1 MRAPS
6 LCRRAL
12 VALALTLPIAGAPA
26 WAAAA
31 AAPAETARASE
42 HRQATLHF
50 NEMLDKDP
58 KAALAYAQ
66 EQVRRAG
73 ALGRNDP
80 RRADALE
87 MLARSELGA
96 EKYREALPRAAEVV
110 RIRRLADPADHE
122 LLALALGLNATLLF
136 AVDRFE
142 EADAMLG
149 ESLASWRS
157 AYGKDDVR
165 LAQKLEAQAE
175 YVQKGY
181 GRTAWVIELLR
192 EAVQIRTADAASSRG
207 KLAETLEELAIHE
220 MRQGVYGNADEDLA
234 TATRL
239 LEGESRRQPENEEM
253 RAGLAQMLVMRA
265 GLAAKLGNQGRALE
279 LARTAGAMKFKNRVL
294 RAENA
299 GLVAASLSITHE
311 MAGDLD
317 AAIAEQWKILELAE
331 TYRDLYASGALD
343 AGVIA
348 DADLQ
353 LGELYLQQDVLP
365 LARQAIDLAH
375 QQLGDTA
382 EVLLA
387 RSELERRSGDAA
399 QALKLYQAALRTRK
413 ESASEVTVL
422 FGTSRAPLPGGVPGR
437 FGAEAAREVSVGQAA
452 VLVPGGQFGTQV
464 WMRPAAEPPV
474 PVGRAT
480 NAEHLLIRSKRVLKA
495 DQFRARA
502 RGQMAGARLYPKAA
516 LVFVHGFNVSFDQ
529 ALQRGAQLAR
539 DMNFDGPVFVFSWP
553 SQGSM
558 LKYGTDRT
566 SADAAVDRLVE
577 FLGQVEDATGAE
589 QIHVIA
595 HSMGNRVLLP
605 SLARIAVD
613 PSDALRRRLG
623 EIVLAAPA
631 VPEADF
637 GKWLDTIVGHGID
650 RITLYASAVDRAMW
664 AGWAREWGT
673 TLAGYAAGGVPL
685 LHAHVQSIDITK
697 AASPSL
703 MELNHDVFA
712 SNPVMTEDMRQVLQ
726 AGSRR
731 PPDSRLPT
739 LRPQPLGGNPRA
751 YWSYV
756 PLAARP

>member
-1 MRAPS
+1 MRAHFI
-6 LCRRAL
+6 CRHAL
-12 VALALTLPIAGAPA
+12 IVLALTLPLAVAPA
-26 WAAAA
+26 WAAGT
-31 AAPAETARASE
+31 ETAHLSE
-42 HRQATLHF
+42 HRQATLRF
-50 NEMLDKDP
+50 NDMLEKEP

-66 EQVRRAG
+66 EQARRAG
-73 ALGRNDP
+73 SLGRNDP

-87 MLARSELGA
+87 LLARAELA
-96 EKYREALPRAAEVV
+96 TERYREALPRAAEVV
-110 RIRRLADPADHE
+110 RIRRLADPLDNE

-136 AVDRFE
+136 AVERHE
-142 EADAMLG
+142 EADAMLS
-149 ESLASWRS
+149 ESLASWRL
-157 AYGKDDVR
+157 AFGEGDVR

-192 EAVQIRTADAASSRG
+192 EAVHIRIADATSSRG
-207 KLAETLEELAIHE
+207 KLAETMEELAIHE
-220 MRQGVYGNADEDLA
+220 MRQGEYGVADEHLA
-234 TATRL
+234 TATGL
-239 LEGESRRQPENEEM
+239 LEGESRRQPGNEEM

-265 GLAAKLGNQGRALE
+265 GLAAKLGNPGQALE
-279 LARTAGAMKFKNRVL
+279 LARAAGAMKFTSRVL
-294 RAENA
+294 QAENA
-299 GLVAASLSITHE
+299 GLVAASLSLTHE
-311 MAGDLD
+311 LAGELD
-317 AAIAEQWKILELAE
+317 AAIVEQWKILDLAE
-331 TYRDLYASGALD
+331 PYRDLYASGALD

-353 LGELYLQQDVLP
+353 LGELYLQQDALP
-365 LARQAIDLAH
+365 LARQAIELAR
-375 QQLGDTA
+375 QQLGDSA
-382 EVLLA
+382 AVLLA
-387 RSELERRSGDAA
+387 RAELERRSGDAA
-399 QALKLYQAALRTRK
+399 LALQLYQAALRTRK
-413 ESASEVTVL
+413 ESATEVTVL
-422 FGTSRAPLPGGVPGR
+422 FGTSRMPLPGGVPGR
-437 FGAEAAREVSVGQAA
+437 FGAEAARELSLGQAA

-480 NAEHLLIRSKRVLKA
+480 NAEHLLIRSKRVLKEA
-495 DQFRARA
+495 QFGARA
-502 RGQMAGARLYPKAA
+502 RGLMAGARLYPKAA

-539 DMNFDGPVFVFSWP
+539 DMNFDGPLFVFSWP

-558 LKYGTDRT
+558 LKYGTDRN
-566 SADAAVDRLVE
+566 SADAAVDRLVQ
-577 FLGQVEDATGAE
+577 FLGQVADATGAE

-605 SLARIAVD
+605 SLARIAAD
-613 PSDALRRRLG
+613 PAGRLRPRLG

-685 LHAHVQSIDITK
+685 LHAHVQSIDISK
-697 AASPSL
+697 AANPGL
-703 MELNHDVFA
+703 LELNHDVFA

-726 AGSRR
+726 SGSRR

-751 YWSYV
+751 YWSYL
-756 PLAARP
+756 PPAAARP